1 MTTGTSDAAV
11 ACAVAVV
18 TGIGVTE
25 ATAVVGVDGTAVTLG
40 DAGDGETDGTVAL
53 ATGLGVDTADVV
65 VSLGVD
71 GAVAWAGVGAVGVA
85 TTCPEASWVLD
96 SNPSALAS
104 TSDAAMRR
112 PAHRSACRAIRV
124 P

>member
-11 ACAVAVV
+11 GCAVAVA

-25 ATAVVGVDGTAVTLG
+25 ATAVVGVDSTAVTLG
-40 DAGDGETDGTVAL
+40 DAGDGETDGTDVL
-53 ATGLGVDTADVV
+53 ATGIGVDTAGVV
-65 VSLGVD
+65 VPLGVD
-71 GAVAWAGVGAVGVA
+71 GAVAWAGVGAVEVA
-85 TTCPEASWVLD
+85 TTCPEASWVPD

-112 PAHRSACRAIRV
+112 PAH
-124 P
+124 